1 MITFKELYSNLE
13 ELKKVNLA
21 QRRKQ
26 AIRMAKLAK
35 SSAFKKKVERS
46 KLRVA
51 SPEKIKVKA
60 AKLAKQKVLDKFYPQ
75 YKDMPI
81 AQRVKID
88 QIVNQ
93 KYGGMINKIATK
105 SVKVVKKKELDKV
118 KQARLSK

>member
-1 MITFKELYSNLE
+1 MHLQK
-13 ELKKVNLA
+13 
-21 QRRKQ
+21 
-26 AIRMAKLAK
+26 
-35 SSAFKKKVERS
+35 
-46 KLRVA
+46 
-51 SPEKIKVKA
+51 KVKA

-81 AQRVKID
+81 AQRVKVD

-118 KQARLSK
+118 KQARLSKQDA